1 MTDIK
6 SITPKPNDQRK
17 ALYKKLGED
26 LLKKKDSKALIQL
39 VEHLV
44 TKEGAEQYGRTYITS
59 ECISSLLKLFL
70 DADEK
75 QGPPLP
81 LNELTPFAQK
91 VADIVRPKA
100 EDFPDAF
107 MYALQLLAIAFQ
119 GEGDFKKAA
128 SALAQFKFDNYRGS
142 TATIEQKMTW
152 YIETAEFHLEA
163 NDTGPASQQL
173 TRAHGLLKEIK
184 SNPKLKLRFDT
195 VYARVKDN
203 ERRFLEASMRY
214 RDLSQNVSAGV
225 SRQDLMDALEYS
237 VTTAILA
244 DAGPSKSRLLALL
257 ISDERTKEL
266 PNYDLLEKM
275 FKEQILRLSDVE
287 RFSKLLKDHH
297 KAVMKN
303 ELTVL
308 QNAVI
313 GHNMFAAS
321 KMYNNIKFDELGRLL
336 GISAKQAEEIASKMI
351 EQRRMNGVIDQVE
364 GIIEFS
370 EEESAGVLTT
380 WDGQIQ
386 DTCLMINA
394 ILDNI
399 TKKYP
404 TYKI

>member
-1 MTDIK
+1 MADIK
-6 SITPKPNDQRK
+6 AIVAKPNDQRK
-17 ALYKKLGED
+17 PLYKKLAED
-26 LLKKKDSKALIQL
+26 LLKKKDVKALVQL

-44 TKEGAEQYGRTYITS
+44 TKEGAEQFGRTYITS
-59 ECISSLLKLFL
+59 EIIVGLLKSIL
-70 DADEK
+70 DSEES
-75 QGPPLP
+75 PLP
-81 LNELTPFAQK
+81 LNDLTMLSGK
-91 VADIVRPKA
+91 VSDIVRPKA
-100 EDFPDAF
+100 DDFPDAF
-107 MYALQLLAIAFQ
+107 MYALQLLATAFQ
-119 GEGDFKKAA
+119 AEGDYKKAA

-142 TATIEQKMTW
+142 TATPEQKMTW
-152 YIETAEFHLEA
+152 YIETAEFYLEA

-173 TRAHGLLKEIK
+173 TRAHGLLKEMK
-184 SNPKLKLRFDT
+184 ANPKLKLRFDT
-195 VYARVKDN
+195 IYARVKDN

-214 RDLSQNVSAGV
+214 RELSQNVSAGV
-225 SRQDLMDALEYS
+225 SRQDLMEALEYS

-287 RFSKLLKDHH
+287 RFSKLLKEHH

-313 GHNMFAAS
+313 SHNMFAAS
-321 KMYNNIKFDELGRLL
+321 KMYNNIRFDELGRML
-336 GISAKQAEEIASKMI
+336 GISAKQAEDHASKMI
-351 EQRRMNGVIDQVE
+351 EQRRMNGTIDQVE
-364 GIIEFS
+364 GIIEFT

-386 DTCLMINA
+386 DTCLMINS

-399 TKKYP
+399 TKKHP
-404 TYKI
+404 NYKY

>member
-1 MTDIK
+1 
-6 SITPKPNDQRK
+6 
-17 ALYKKLGED
+17 
-26 LLKKKDSKALIQL
+26 
-39 VEHLV
+39 
-44 TKEGAEQYGRTYITS
+44 
-59 ECISSLLKLFL
+59 
-70 DADEK
+70 
-75 QGPPLP
+75 
-81 LNELTPFAQK
+81 
-91 VADIVRPKA
+91 
-100 EDFPDAF
+100 
-107 MYALQLLAIAFQ
+107 MYALQLLATAFQ
-119 GEGDFKKAA
+119 AEGDFKKAA
-128 SALAQFKFDNYRGS
+128 SALAQFKFDNYRNCTAS
-142 TATIEQKMTW
+142 TEQKMNW
-152 YIETAEFHLEA
+152 YIETAEFNLEA
-163 NDTGPASQQL
+163 NDTGIASQQL

-214 RDLSQNVSAGV
+214 RELSQNVSAGV

-266 PNYDLLEKM
+266 PNFDLLEKM

-287 RFSKLLKDHH
+287 RFSKLLKEHH

-321 KMYNNIKFDELGRLL
+321 KMYNNIRFDELGRLL
-336 GISAKQAEEIASKMI
+336 GISAKQAEDMASKMI
-351 EQRRMNGVIDQVE
+351 EQRRMNGTIDQVE
-364 GIIEFS
+364 GIIEFT
-370 EEESAGVLTT
+370 EEESAGVLST

-386 DTCLMINA
+386 DTCLMINS

-399 TKKYP
+399 SKKHP
-404 TYKI
+404 QYKY